1 MAGYRARYTVFAVDS
16 NKPIPDCHDF
26 ETPYLHQQRDQSLQQ
41 FGPGQNPGVVL
52 RHNKALG
59 VTGMLLYASGYFM
72 QVLEGEPDS
81 VADIY
86 GRIAKDA
93 RHTDLAVLS
102 NEPIAKRSFSQWNM
116 GYRGLT
122 QEDAST
128 HPSLAPFFSKGF
140 DANVIGA
147 APGRAL
153 SMLRLFAMS

>member
-1 MAGYRARYTVFAVDS
+1 MTLKHLIYISSATSPCS
-16 NKPIPDCHDF
+16 NSDLGKIL
-26 ETPYLHQQRDQSLQQ
+26 ESSA
-41 FGPGQNPGVVL
+41 